1 MMETILNTF
10 ALSVLQVLV
19 KHRPDPV
26 TDQIVSDYIQK
37 QFGLVIPKRTV
48 QIVLKRISKGSSL
61 KRDHGVYRI
70 TNDLPDPRLT
80 DKQSDAE
87 RHIKAV
93 LQGLRQFSEDT
104 IKPISSE
111 DDAVTAICT
120 FLAEFGITCL
130 RAYLRGTAIPSL
142 EGTHQTDIVLVSE
155 YVRHVQQND
164 PKRFNSFLILVQGHM
179 LANALMCPDLDN
191 APKTYREVTFYLDT
205 PLLVQRLGAE
215 GEAKQDAARE
225 LISLLSKLGGRIA
238 TFSHSRQELQI
249 VLRSAATYLESPKGR
264 SAIILEAKKRGTSK
278 SDLLLLAESIDDK
291 LSEAGIEVQSTPR
304 HVKRFQIDETVF
316 EHVLKDEVSYHNPR
330 AIEYDIDSVRSIYV
344 IRTNTPTPSV
354 EKDRA
359 VFVTSNTKFA
369 KAAWEYGKKHEASK
383 DVSSVIADFSLSNMA
398 WLKVP
403 MGVVSIPTTQVL
415 AFSYAALKPSSELL
429 GKYMKEMD
437 KLEQKG
443 TITARDHQL
452 LRSSP
457 LAQDKLIHLT
467 LGEDAALTAET
478 VMQTLERVSI
488 EIKKEESEKFIKELV
503 CHQLCYQN
511 TLFLLSS
518 KFLLSTISFFE
529 ILNWFAIRRLLK
541 SCCHLY
547 IYVYICI

>member
-1 MMETILNTF
+1 MATNTLTSLAILKVNIDHDRDYLEYLRPF
-10 ALSVLQVLV
+10 VLQVLV

-26 TDQIVSDYIQK
+26 TDQIVSDNIQK

-61 KRDHGVYRI
+61 KRDRGVYQI

-191 APKTYREVTFYLDT
+191 APRTYREVTFYLDT
-205 PLLVQRLGAE
+205 PLLIQSLGAE

-238 TFSHSRQELQI
+238 TFFSFSSRTSEC
-249 VLRSAATYLESPKGR
+249 VAECHYLP
-264 SAIILEAKKRGTSK
+264 
-278 SDLLLLAESIDDK
+278 
-291 LSEAGIEVQSTPR
+291 GI
-304 HVKRFQIDETVF
+304 
-316 EHVLKDEVSYHNPR
+316 
-330 AIEYDIDSVRSIYV
+330 A
-344 IRTNTPTPSV
+344 
-354 EKDRA
+354 
-359 VFVTSNTKFA
+359 
-369 KAAWEYGKKHEASK
+369 
-383 DVSSVIADFSLSNMA
+383 
-398 WLKVP
+398 
-403 MGVVSIPTTQVL
+403 
-415 AFSYAALKPSSELL
+415 
-429 GKYMKEMD
+429 
-437 KLEQKG
+437 
-443 TITARDHQL
+443 
-452 LRSSP
+452 
-457 LAQDKLIHLT
+457 
-467 LGEDAALTAET
+467 
-478 VMQTLERVSI
+478 
-488 EIKKEESEKFIKELV
+488 
-503 CHQLCYQN
+503 
-511 TLFLLSS
+511 
-518 KFLLSTISFFE
+518 
-529 ILNWFAIRRLLK
+529 
-541 SCCHLY
+541 
-547 IYVYICI
+547 